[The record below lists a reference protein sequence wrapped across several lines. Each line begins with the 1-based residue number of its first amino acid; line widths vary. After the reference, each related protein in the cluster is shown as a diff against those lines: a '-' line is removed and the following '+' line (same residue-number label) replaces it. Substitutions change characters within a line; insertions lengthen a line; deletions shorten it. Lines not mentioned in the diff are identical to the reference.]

1 MDKILVKMLGTTFG
15 RSFIAGVFIAM
26 AAAIGGLWRYT
37 HLQGEKIQ
45 ALNDRLVQAEHLYR
59 MESEARWR
67 ADIERSQGLL
77 NRLEQATKSMKKRR

>member
-1 MDKILVKMLGTTFG
+1 MELLGTTLG
-15 RSFIAGVFIAM
+15 RSFVVGVFLAM
-26 AAAIGGLWRYT
+26 AIAIGSLSR
-37 HLQGEKIQ
+37 HVMVQAEKIQ
-45 ALNDRLVQAEHLYR
+45 HLNDRLIEAEHKYR